1 MTRVIINGSKGRMG
15 QALLSCAALMPE
27 LEIVGA
33 VDQGDDLAAL
43 LPKADVVI
51 EFSFHSVTWGVA
63 ELCSKHGKPL
73 VIGTTGHSAEDKAKI
88 VALGSRIPMVMA
100 TNFSTG
106 VNTLFWLTRKA
117 AEILG
122 IRSRSVGDA
131 SSFEEGCAER
141 HSDDLAGDPRR
152 CPQGAVRGSIAA
164 RSQRHHGGTHERRNR
179 HPRHSWR

>member
-73 VIGTTGHSAEDKAKI
+73 
-88 VALGSRIPMVMA
+88 L
-100 TNFSTG
+100 
-106 VNTLFWLTRKA
+106 
-117 AEILG
+117 
-122 IRSRSVGDA
+122 
-131 SSFEEGCAER
+131 
-141 HSDDLAGDPRR
+141 
-152 CPQGAVRGSIAA
+152 
-164 RSQRHHGGTHERRNR
+164 
-179 HPRHSWR
+179 